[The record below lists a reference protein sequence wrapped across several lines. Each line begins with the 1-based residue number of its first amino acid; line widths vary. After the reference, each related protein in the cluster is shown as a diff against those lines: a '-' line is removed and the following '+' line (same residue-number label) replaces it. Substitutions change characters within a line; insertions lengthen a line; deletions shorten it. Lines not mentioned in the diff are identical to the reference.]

1 MTAKKSTADSP
12 KTLAEALAIFQSQV
26 KSADRTG
33 IAKETRKDKKTNKS
47 VTTERKYSTL
57 EDVLRALQP
66 ATELGISH
74 TQTFD
79 YLPLEDGKV
88 LTICITTLYFKEE
101 KLESK
106 LPLKELRGYN
116 IMHDLGIAITYTRR
130 YALGAAY
137 GIGSEVDD
145 DAMSL
150 TEPPA
155 DKTGITRT
163 PTKPKQGPDPIE
175 SIENKNYGNPIAKPA
190 LDVLVKKIMKLSE
203 KYPDKKDQVI
213 NKYKKEYKITAEK
226 IGPADIRTAEQGKF
240 LTLLINEI
248 DSSL

>member
-1 MTAKKSTADSP
+1 MTAKKSTTDSP

-33 IAKETRKDKKTNKS
+33 LAKETRKDKKSNKS

-57 EDVLRALQP
+57 EDVLKALQP

-79 YLPLEDGKV
+79 YLPLDDGKV

-163 PTKPKQGPDPIE
+163 PTKPKQEPDPVE
-175 SIENKNYGNPIAKPA
+175 SIEDKNYGNPIAKPV

-203 KYPDKKDQVI
+203 NYPDKKDEVI

>member
-1 MTAKKSTADSP
+1 MTTKKSTVDSP

-33 IAKETRKDKKTNKS
+33 VAKETRKDKKTNKS

-106 LPLKELRGYN
+106 LPLKELKGYN

-150 TEPPA
+150 TQPSS
-155 DKTGITRT
+155 DKTGISRT
-163 PTKPKQGPDPIE
+163 PSKPNEQPEPVE
-175 SIENKNYGNPIAKPA
+175 SIEDKDYGKPIAQPA
-190 LDVLVKKIMKLSE
+190 LEAVVQKIMNLSE
-203 KYPDKKDQVI
+203 KYPKKKDEVL
-213 NKYKKEYKITAEK
+213 NKYKSQFGITSEK
-226 IGPADIRTAEQGKF
+226 IGPADIRTAEQGQF

-248 DSSL
+248 DSTL